1 MSDDPPPLFLIR
13 NSRFL
18 DMLINYFFEP
28 NAKPNLE
35 HKEKY
40 SYLLAI
46 ACSVS
51 EISSEFGERLNIDKN
66 ELEITRQMIET
77 AFHICHENKASS
89 DLLADLNELFKC
101 MTCSVV
107 AIGILKW
114 VELLILDP
122 SYFKLNTDG
131 SPIHLIILDEIVQ
144 NHQVLHD
151 RVLSLLIK
159 LFLTSFPDLDN
170 LIQVDFLSYQILF

>member
-1 MSDDPPPLFLIR
+1 LYSSDNPPPLNLIR

-18 DMLINYFFEP
+18 DMLISYFFEP
-28 NAKPNLE
+28 TSKPNPE

-40 SYLLAI
+40 SYLLAF
-46 ACSVS
+46 ACSVAEVYDEDS
-51 EISSEFGERLNIDKN
+51 QRVSLDKN
-66 ELEITRQMIET
+66 ELDNTRILIET
-77 AFHICHENKASS
+77 AFIICHENKGSS

-101 MTCSVV
+101 FACPVV
-107 AIGILKW
+107 AIGIIKW
-114 VELLILDP
+114 VELIILDP

-131 SPIHLIILDEIVQ
+131 SPMHLVLLDEIVQ
-144 NHQVLHD
+144 NHSILHD

-170 LIQVDFLSYQILF
+170 LIQVNFY